1 MALMRFS
8 LPRPK
13 VADEGHRVT
22 TFELL
27 FDLVFVFA
35 FTQVTGLMAHAHS
48 PIGVLQAVIII
59 GILWW
64 SWSSYGWLANQTHV
78 DEGVMRVGMSV
89 AMAAMFVVALV
100 IPEAFDDLEGGLS
113 GPLVLALA
121 YFVVRLIHV
130 GLYLLAAGEDKPLR
144 RQVLRTSVAMIVGV
158 GLITAGAII
167 GGPFQVWLWLAG
179 LLADMILTYVTSSGG
194 NWRLQSP
201 AHWAERHGLVVILVL
216 GESIVAIGVGAAQE
230 PVSVPIIAG
239 AALAIALTIS
249 LWWLYFDA
257 IAIAAEHH
265 LQQATGVARA
275 QLATDGYTYLHFL
288 LIVGVLISALGVE
301 EVIAHATDPGGM
313 GLFTAVALLG
323 GPSLYLAGHA
333 FFWRR
338 AGGAWKLWQLGAATL
353 LLALIPLGAL
363 IPPLLGLVA
372 VVILVAAIA
381 LIESVRNAEGREAVR
396 SGSRHPGKNRAP
408 AGGPRSDV

>member
-1 MALMRFS
+1 MASTRFS

-13 VADEGHRVT
+13 VSDEGHRVT

-35 FTQVTGLMAHAHS
+35 FTQVTGFMANAHT

-64 SWSSYGWLANQTHV
+64 SWSSYGWLANQTHA

-89 AMAAMFVVALV
+89 AMAAMFVVALA
-100 IPEAFDDLEGGLS
+100 IPESFEDLDGGLS

-121 YFVVRLIHV
+121 YFAVRLIHV
-130 GLYLLAAGEDKPLR
+130 GLYVLAAGDDKALR
-144 RQVLRTSVAMIVGV
+144 RQVLRTSIAMFVGV
-158 GLITAGAII
+158 GLITSGSII

-194 NWRLQSP
+194 SWRLQSP

-230 PVSVPIIAG
+230 PVSVPIIVG

-249 LWWLYFDA
+249 LWWLYFDT

-265 LQQATGVARA
+265 LQQAKGVARA

-288 LIVGVLISALGVE
+288 LIVGVVISALGVE
-301 EVIAHATDPGGM
+301 EVIAHASDSAGL
-313 GLFTAVALLG
+313 GLFAAAALFG

-338 AGGAWKLWQLGAATL
+338 VGGVWKVWRLSAATL
-353 LLALIPLGAL
+353 LLALIPLGVVLA
-363 IPPLLGLVA
+363 PLLGLVI
-372 VVILVAAIA
+372 VVLVVAATA
-381 LIESVRNAEGREAVR
+381 AIESVRNAEGRKAVR
-396 SGSRHPGKNRAP
+396 SGSRHPGKNKAP
-408 AGGPRSDV
+408 TGGPRSDV